1 MFGTKF
7 IDRSLEDANL
17 CAFTEQTTT
26 QRSKPDEVYLYVLLG
41 RDVYLTSLNFRTNWR
56 ASHRG

>member
-1 MFGTKF
+1 MFGIKF
-7 IDRSLEDANL
+7 LNRSLEDANL
-17 CAFTEQTTT
+17 RAFTQRTTT